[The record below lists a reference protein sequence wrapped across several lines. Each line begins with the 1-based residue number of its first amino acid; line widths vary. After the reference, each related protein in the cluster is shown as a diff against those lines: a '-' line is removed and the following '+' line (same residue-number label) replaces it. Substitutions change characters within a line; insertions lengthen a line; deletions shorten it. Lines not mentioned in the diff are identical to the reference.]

1 MQILKTFL
9 NKIWMKNT
17 SLIKFNDVIDAY
29 IIFTIFFLILSI
41 NSLISLSEIF
51 TYGIFKKEILT
62 ESSKLGFDITIRM

>member
-1 MQILKTFL
+1 
-9 NKIWMKNT
+9 MKNT

-29 IIFTIFFLILSI
+29 IIFTIFLFTLSI
-41 NSLISLSEIF
+41 NALISLFEIF

>member
-1 MQILKTFL
+1 
-9 NKIWMKNT
+9 MKNS

-29 IIFTIFFLILSI
+29 IIFTIFFFILSI
-41 NSLISLSEIF
+41 NALISLFEIF

>member
-1 MQILKTFL
+1 
-9 NKIWMKNT
+9 MKNT

-29 IIFTIFFLILSI
+29 IIFTIFLFTLSI
-41 NSLISLSEIF
+41 KALISLFEIF